1 LFSGYLN
8 ISHSSG
14 SVRQMSTTTVNA
26 FALPEGQGEHLR
38 IGPAT
43 IVLRATGETTG
54 GALTLF
60 EEKAPLLDTPTHV
73 HDHEDEAYYV
83 VAGDHEFVCG
93 GDTFQVGPGA
103 VVFLPRR
110 IPHSHRRLVPGEG
123 HLLGIA
129 VPAGLDGFFRTIAG
143 GAASGEASEQTYSA
157 ASERYGIHWI
167 G

>member
-1 LFSGYLN
+1 MSSGYLN

-14 SVRQMSTTTVNA
+14 SVRQMSTTSVNA
-26 FALPEGQGEHLR
+26 FVLPEGQGEHLR
-38 IGPAT
+38 SAT

-93 GDTFQVGPGA
+93 GDTFQVGPA
-103 VVFLPRR
+103 RSFPPASDPAQPPPPRPGR
-110 IPHSHRRLVPGEG
+110 GPPPGDRRPRGTG
-123 HLLGIA
+123 RLLQENRRRCG
-129 VPAGLDGFFRTIAG
+129 VG
-143 GAASGEASEQTYSA
+143 
-157 ASERYGIHWI
+157 
-167 G
+167 

>member
-1 LFSGYLN
+1 
-8 ISHSSG
+8 
-14 SVRQMSTTTVNA
+14 MSTC
-26 FALPEGQGEHLR
+26 GS
-38 IGPAT
+38 AT

-103 VVFLPRR
+103 VVSSRVGSR
-110 IPHSHRRLVPGEG
+110 TATAASSQGEG

-129 VPAGLDGFFRTIAG
+129 VPAGLDGLQENRRRCG
-143 GAASGEASEQTYSA
+143 VG
-157 ASERYGIHWI
+157 
-167 G
+167 